1 MSKTGWI
8 LLAVLW
14 AGWTLGGEMV
24 LKVPADMKVTAA
36 VARAGEEKIRG
47 EIAGGEI
54 RFAEVKG

>member
-1 MSKTGWI
+1 M
-8 LLAVLW
+8 LAVLW

-54 RFAEVKG
+54 RFA